1 MNFHLE
7 KLMIPAGILAGIWIV
22 SNFGIGL
29 IILVVIVI
37 ITIVKAF
44 IEEY

>member
-1 MNFHLE
+1 MKLHLE
-7 KLMIPAGILAGIWIV
+7 KLLIPAGILAGIWIV

-29 IILVVIVI
+29 IILAVI
-37 ITIVKAF
+37 ILIAIVKAF